1 MKIKLKFF
9 IDEDCYNTN
18 TNTNTHTYIYIRENI
33 SSQSNIL
40 LTIFYRQHEIYINA
54 IMKLRKKNAK

>member
-1 MKIKLKFF
+1 MRIVT
-9 IDEDCYNTN
+9 IQIQIQ
-18 TNTNTHTYIYIRENI
+18 THTYIYIRENI